1 MNRIA
6 TIVISIVATTT
17 TTQIDAFSTHT
28 VPAAYASNVVFGNDD
43 EAEVAS
49 EQLSQP
55 LAGLHLQLEELE
67 DAETSTTE
75 VFLNDD
81 LTVTLGETDGPRYIA
96 SEGTWSESF
105 NQGKIEHMICT
116 NRHKL

>member
-1 MNRIA
+1 MNRIV
-6 TIVISIVATTT
+6 TIVIAIVATTT
-17 TTQIDAFSTHT
+17 IQIDAFSTHT
-28 VPAAYASNVVFGNDD
+28 PAAYASNVVFGNDD
-43 EAEVAS
+43 EALV
-49 EQLSQP
+49 SQP

-81 LTVTLGETDGPRYIA
+81 FTVTLGETDGPRYIA

-105 NQGKIEHMICT
+105 DQGENNI
-116 NRHKL
+116 

>member
-6 TIVISIVATTT
+6 TLVIAIVATTT
-17 TTQIDAFSTHT
+17 IQIDAFSTHT
-28 VPAAYASNVVFGNDD
+28 PAAYASNVVFGNDD
-43 EAEVAS
+43 EAVVSS

-75 VFLNDD
+75 VFLNGDF
-81 LTVTLGETDGPRYIA
+81 TVTLGETDGPRYIA

-116 NRHKL
+116 YRMRWI